1 MNDTNNDGPSREV
14 LSDDAI
20 RKWAANHHPWAVG
33 TGSDRLLR
41 TFQFEDFGD
50 AMKFMAKVAPTADK
64 MDHHP
69 EWENVYNRV
78 SVELT
83 THDAGG
89 VTQADLELAEAMS
102 AAAHES
108 ARPERPEAP
117 PERPAAQVKRV
128 IQPSRRNLLIW

>member
-89 VTQADLELAEAMS
+89 VTQADLELAEAMN
-102 AAAHES
+102 AAAHEVGT
-108 ARPERPEAP
+108 A
-117 PERPAAQVKRV
+117 
-128 IQPSRRNLLIW
+128 